1 MNRTMKILAVM
12 LLVITMTMFF
22 SSNVLAFAV
31 PTPTTSGSSPS
42 DIISGLETATNSAS
56 VDTGKFTQTA
66 GKIIKLLRNFSVIA
80 GVILIIV
87 LGVKYMM
94 GSVEQKSD
102 YQKSFVPLV
111 IGIILVIGAT
121 SIASFLFSLM

>member
-1 MNRTMKILAVM
+1 MNKTMKILTVM
-12 LLVITMTMFF
+12 LLAITLVMFF
-22 SSNVLAFAV
+22 SSNVLAAS
-31 PTPTTSGSSPS
+31 TSKA
-42 DIISGLETATNSAS
+42 SGLISNIEKATNDAEGK
-56 VDTGKFTQTA
+56 VDTGKFVTTA
-66 GKIIKLLRNFSVIA
+66 GRIIVLLRNFSIIA

>member
-1 MNRTMKILAVM
+1 MNKTMKIITVM
-12 LLVITMTMFF
+12 LLAITLVMFF
-22 SSNVLAFAV
+22 SSNVLAAS
-31 PTPTTSGSSPS
+31 TSKA
-42 DIISGLETATNSAS
+42 SGLISNIEKATNDAERS
-56 VDTGKFTQTA
+56 VDTSKFVSTA
-66 GKIIKLLRNFSVIA
+66 GKIIVLLRNFSIIA

-102 YQKSFVPLV
+102 YQKSFVPLIV
-111 IGIILVIGAT
+111 GIVLVIGAT

>member
-1 MNRTMKILAVM
+1 MNKTMKILTVM
-12 LLVITMTMFF
+12 LLAITLVMFF
-22 SSNVLAFAV
+22 SNNVFA
-31 PTPTTSGSSPS
+31 TTTSSSMA
-42 DIISGLETATNSAS
+42 SGLIGNIENATTAAQNQ
-56 VDTGKFTQTA
+56 VDSTKFVTTA
-66 GKIIKLLRNFSVIA
+66 GRIIVLLRNFSIIA

-121 SIASFLFSLM
+121 SIASFLFSLMD

>member
-1 MNRTMKILAVM
+1 MNKTMKILTVM
-12 LLVITMTMFF
+12 LLAITLVMFF
-22 SSNVLAFAV
+22 SSNVLA
-31 PTPTTSGSSPS
+31 TSTSKA
-42 DIISGLETATNSAS
+42 SGLISNIEKATDNAEKS
-56 VDTGKFTQTA
+56 VDTSKFVSTA
-66 GKIIKLLRNFSVIA
+66 GKIIVLLRNFSIIA

>member
-1 MNRTMKILAVM
+1 MNKTMKILTVM
-12 LLVITMTMFF
+12 LLAITLVMFF
-22 SSNVLAFAV
+22 SSNVLA
-31 PTPTTSGSSPS
+31 TSTSKA
-42 DIISGLETATNSAS
+42 SGLISNIEKATDNAEKN
-56 VDTGKFTQTA
+56 VDTSKFVSTA
-66 GKIIKLLRNFSVIA
+66 GKIIVLLRNFSIIA

>member
-1 MNRTMKILAVM
+1 MNKTMKILTVM
-12 LLVITMTMFF
+12 LLAITLVMFF
-22 SSNVLAFAV
+22 SSNVLAAS
-31 PTPTTSGSSPS
+31 TSKA
-42 DIISGLETATNSAS
+42 SGLISNIEKATNAAEST
-56 VDTGKFTQTA
+56 VDTSKFVSTA
-66 GKIIKLLRNFSVIA
+66 GKIIVLLRNFSIIA

-102 YQKSFVPLV
+102 YQKSFVPLI

>member
-1 MNRTMKILAVM
+1 MNKTMKILTVM
-12 LLVITMTMFF
+12 LLAITLVMFF
-22 SSNVLAFAV
+22 SSNVLAA
-31 PTPTTSGSSPS
+31 SASKA
-42 DIISGLETATNSAS
+42 SGLISNIEKATNDAESK
-56 VDTGKFTQTA
+56 VDTSKFVSTA
-66 GKIIKLLRNFSVIA
+66 GKIIVLLRNFSIIA

>member
-1 MNRTMKILAVM
+1 MNKTMKILTVM
-12 LLVITMTMFF
+12 LLAITLVMFF
-22 SSNVLAFAV
+22 SSNVLAAS
-31 PTPTTSGSSPS
+31 TSKA
-42 DIISGLETATNSAS
+42 SGLISNIEKATNDAERS
-56 VDTGKFTQTA
+56 VDTSKFVSTA
-66 GKIIKLLRNFSVIA
+66 GKIIVLLRNFSIIA

>member
-1 MNRTMKILAVM
+1 M
-12 LLVITMTMFF
+12 LLAITLVMFF
-22 SSNVLAFAV
+22 SSNVLAAS
-31 PTPTTSGSSPS
+31 TSKA
-42 DIISGLETATNSAS
+42 SGLISNIEKATNDAESK
-56 VDTGKFTQTA
+56 VDTSKFVSTA
-66 GKIIKLLRNFSVIA
+66 GKIIVLLRNFSIIA

>member
-1 MNRTMKILAVM
+1 MNKTMKILTIV
-12 LLVITMTMFF
+12 LLAITLVSFV
-22 SSNVLAFAV
+22 SSNVYAADAL
-31 PTPTTSGSSPS
+31 
-42 DIISGLETATNSAS
+42 IKNIETATNSAN
-56 VDTGKFTQTA
+56 VDTSKFVTTA
-66 GKIIKLLRNFSVIA
+66 GKIIALLRNFSIIA

-111 IGIILVIGAT
+111 IGVVLVIGAT

>member
-1 MNRTMKILAVM
+1 MNKTMKILTVI
-12 LLVITMTMFF
+12 LLAITLVMFF
-22 SSNVLAFAV
+22 SSNVLA
-31 PTPTTSGSSPS
+31 TSTSKA
-42 DIISGLETATNSAS
+42 SGLISNIEKATDNAEKS
-56 VDTGKFTQTA
+56 VDTSKFVSTA
-66 GKIIKLLRNFSVIA
+66 GKIIVLLRNFSIIA

>member
-1 MNRTMKILAVM
+1 MNKTMKILTVM
-12 LLVITMTMFF
+12 LLAITLVMFF
-22 SSNVLAFAV
+22 SSNVLA
-31 PTPTTSGSSPS
+31 TSASKA
-42 DIISGLETATNSAS
+42 SGLISNIEQATEKAEST
-56 VDTGKFTQTA
+56 VDTSKFVSTA
-66 GKIIKLLRNFSVIA
+66 GKIIVLLRNFSIIA

-102 YQKSFVPLV
+102 YQKSFVPLIV
-111 IGIILVIGAT
+111 GIVLVIGAT

>member
-1 MNRTMKILAVM
+1 MKKTMKIFAVM
-12 LLVITMTMFF
+12 LLAITLVMFL
-22 SSNVLAFAV
+22 SNNVFAA
-31 PTPTTSGSSPS
+31 GSL
-42 DIISGLETATNSAS
+42 ITNIEQATNVAQNS
-56 VDTGKFTQTA
+56 VNTTKFVSTA
-66 GKIIKLLRNFSVIA
+66 GKIIVLLRNFSIIA